1 MLLEPRTEIE
11 EEEKDHSQLA
21 VLSQGSYNY
30 GNLRSLIGDRHT
42 DSRKELKND
51 KT

>member
-1 MLLEPRTEIE
+1 VLLEPRTEIE

-21 VLSQGSYNY
+21 VLSQGSYHY
-30 GNLRSLIGDRHT
+30 GNPRSFNGDRLL

>member
-1 MLLEPRTEIE
+1 VLLEPRTEIE

-21 VLSQGSYNY
+21 VFSQGSYHF
-30 GNLRSLIGDRHT
+30 GNARNFKGERLP